1 MSAVR
6 GPVEGRLLMRS
17 IPCEGLTLEPQA
29 AAHAEQMFAVLC
41 DPAIYEYENQPPPS
55 LQWLR
60 ERYEKLESR
69 RSPDGAQQWL
79 NWVIRLPDGALA
91 GYVQATVHPDGRAA
105 IAYELASA
113 YWGRG
118 LARRAV
124 EAMIV
129 ELARNHGVRSLEA
142 VLQQAN
148 HRSRRLLVRLGFS
161 IVTHEPRIRGL
172 EPGEILMER
181 APAIDVRAQGQ

>member
-6 GPVEGRLLMRS
+6 GPVEGHLPMRAV
-17 IPCEGLTLEPQA
+17 PCEGLTLEPQT
-29 AAHAEQMFAVLC
+29 AAHAQQMFAVLC

-60 ERYEKLESR
+60 ERYEKLETR
-69 RSPDGAQQWL
+69 RSADGAQQWL
-79 NWVIRLPDGALA
+79 NWVIRLPDGRLA
-91 GYVQATVHPDGRAA
+91 GYVQATVHPEGRAA

-118 LARRAV
+118 LARCAV

-142 VLQQAN
+142 VLKRAN
-148 HRSRRLLVRLGFS
+148 HRSRHLLVRLGFS
-161 IVTHEPRIRGL
+161 LVTHEPRIRGL

-181 APAIDVRAQGQ
+181 APAIDPRSKGA